1 MSVGIIKKSRSYPS
15 QADYRYCMLQRTQT
29 AGVGAAGQM
38 YIRLGNIRHLIA
50 AMHLLS
56 KEISV

>member
-29 AGVGAAGQM
+29 AGVGAANVHQTMKYKAFNCG
-38 YIRLGNIRHLIA
+38 YA
-50 AMHLLS
+50 S
-56 KEISV
+56 SE